1 MANDSQNGGGDQ
13 DFEKELAAGTHV
25 GEYVIAEKIGQGG
38 FGEVYRAEHPII
50 GKQVAIKLLNYALS
64 QDRQMV
70 SRFVEE
76 ARSVNR
82 IQHRNI
88 IDIFGFGTLPDS
100 RAYYVMELL
109 RGEGLDSYLHRKG
122 ELTLGEAVMIL
133 EPIARALDAAHEHKI
148 AHRDIK
154 PENIFLVEDGESS
167 FPKLLDFGIAKLIE
181 GNVSHRT
188 QTGVP
193 MGTPHYMSP
202 EQCRG
207 RDVDHRTDYYS
218 FGVLVYRMLV
228 GKVPFTGEDYMSILM
243 QHTTDPAPRVRASKS
258 TLPMHVDDVVSSLL
272 AKDPAQ
278 RPRSLKVC
286 VDMLGS
292 IGAGKSYAAKN
303 APVTGPRVQPKE
315 FSKPLA
321 AAAPAPAVATA
332 VLVAPPVKRDR
343 AASAGLVATELLHDP
358 FAPPPEAMAS
368 FEIAMDSRPRR
379 VAAPVPAAV
388 AVGPAAES
396 PASRSVA
403 VRDLDAR
410 PAVAARTVMMERK
423 AAFQLPFFAW
433 VVICAVVGYGGY
445 FGYTNYVAAK
455 TQTVKVMITNVPA
468 NAIVTVGN
476 SQIGKASGFTIA
488 ASDRAVTATVAI
500 DGKVMYATFTPT
512 PTSTGAPLAVTADDT
527 NPNPMGNTPVFFPGG
542 APPPGM
548 QCEVNGVVMPCEQ
561 VEAYIQKLGH

>member
-1 MANDSQNGGGDQ
+1 MASNSHNEGDGNQDS
-13 DFEKELAAGTHV
+13 EKELAAGTQV

-100 RAYYVMELL
+100 RAYYVMEYL

-122 ELTLGEAVMIL
+122 ELTLGEAVTIL

-243 QHTTDPAPRVRASKS
+243 QHTNDPAPRVRASKS

-286 VDMLGS
+286 VEMLGS

-315 FSKPLA
+315 FSKPPA
-321 AAAPAPAVATA
+321 AANATA
-332 VLVAPPVKRDR
+332 ELVAPPVKRDR
-343 AASAGLVATELLHDP
+343 AASAGLLATELLHDP
-358 FAPPPEAMAS
+358 FAPPPEAMES

-388 AVGPAAES
+388 AVVPAAES
-396 PASRSVA
+396 PAPRSVA
-403 VRDLDAR
+403 ARDLNAR
-410 PAVAARTVMMERK
+410 PAAATRTVMMERK
-423 AAFQLPFFAW
+423 ASFQLPFFAW

-445 FGYTNYVAAK
+445 LGYSKFVAAK
-455 TQTVKVMITNVPA
+455 TQMVKVMITNVPA

-488 ASDRAVTATVAI
+488 ASDRTVTATVAI

-512 PTSTGAPLAVTADDT
+512 PTSTGAPLAVTAEDT
-527 NPNPMGNTPVFFPGG
+527 NPNPMGNMPVLFPGG

-548 QCEVNGVVMPCEQ
+548 ECNVNGVVMPCEQ
-561 VEAYIQKLGH
+561 VEAYIQKLGR